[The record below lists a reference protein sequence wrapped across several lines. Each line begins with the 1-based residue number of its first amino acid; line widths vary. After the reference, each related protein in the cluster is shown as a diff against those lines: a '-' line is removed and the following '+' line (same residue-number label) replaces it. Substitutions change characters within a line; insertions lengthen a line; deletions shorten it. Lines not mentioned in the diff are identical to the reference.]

1 MDIKA
6 TLAEREGQHGN
17 FEEHATCTQKL
28 KEVVSQCLKDF
39 HKDDEHLLYAQQ
51 EAIDMILH
59 KVGRIVAGN
68 PNIVDHWHDIAGYA
82 LLVERIL
89 IDANLQSE

>member
-1 MDIKA
+1 MDIEG
-6 TLAEREGQHGN
+6 TLKERRGQHGD

-39 HKDDEHLLYAQQ
+39 GKADGHLLYAPQ
-51 EAIDMILH
+51 EALDMIFH
-59 KVGRIVAGN
+59 KVGRIVAGD
-68 PNIVDHWHDIAGYA
+68 PNVVDHWHDIAGYA

-89 IDANLQSE
+89 INANLQSE